1 MGQYSDRIHSKLTSA
16 LAPTRLE
23 IDDDSRRHH
32 GHAGAAPDGMGETH
46 FNVAV
51 ESAAFAGKTRV
62 ARQRMVYALL
72 ADELKERVHALSL
85 KLTAPGES

>member
-1 MGQYSDRIHSKLTSA
+1 MGQYRDRIQTKLTNA
-16 LAPTRLE
+16 LAPIRLE
-23 IDDDSRRHH
+23 IDDDSQRHH

-51 ESAAFAGKTRV
+51 ESAAFAGQSRI

>member
-1 MGQYSDRIHSKLTSA
+1 MGKYAERIQTKLTSA
-16 LAPTRLE
+16 LAPTRLQIE
-23 IDDDSRRHH
+23 DDSRRHH

-46 FNVAV
+46 FNVAI
-51 ESAAFAGKTRV
+51 ESAAFTGKSRV

>member
-1 MGQYSDRIHSKLTSA
+1 MGNYAERIRTKLTNA
-16 LAPTRLE
+16 LAPTRLQ
-23 IDDDSRRHH
+23 IDDDSQRHR

-46 FNVAV
+46 FNVAI
-51 ESAAFAGKTRV
+51 ESAAFAGKARV
-62 ARQRMVYALL
+62 QRQRMVYALL